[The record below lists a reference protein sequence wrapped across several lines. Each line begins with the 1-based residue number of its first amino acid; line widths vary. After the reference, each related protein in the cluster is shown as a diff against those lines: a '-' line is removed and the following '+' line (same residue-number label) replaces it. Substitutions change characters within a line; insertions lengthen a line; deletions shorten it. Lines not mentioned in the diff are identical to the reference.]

1 MSCGS
6 TTSNSA
12 ITPDATSLS
21 FPDLGWPWKIPLAWL
36 TEIALWLDRRTEYRQ
51 LLELDDHLLADIGL
65 SRTDVDE
72 VRRSHLYL
80 MAWRDSR

>member
-1 MSCGS
+1 MPCGS
-6 TTSNSA
+6 TACNSA
-12 ITPDATSLS
+12 PILDATSPS
-21 FPDLGWPWKIPLAWL
+21 FPGLGWSWKIPLAWL
-36 TEIALWLDRRTEYRQ
+36 TGIALWLDRRTEYRQ